1 MFGAA
6 LEKCREQADLVINGH
21 EPLEADMQA
30 LRISTDANVSR
41 IDLVEGGRKISDG
54 LRAEIGCQFFDVVS
68 LPDGNGG
75 RIDMWLDD
83 EGMYGVGVNPAAS
96 FVARRLAPAVQQFFF
111 GNVVFASSDDEGE
124 TIALSDRQVHT
135 ILEALAVAA
144 CPDPEQRADWV
155 AVAAR
160 RFGVASPTRV

>member
-1 MFGAA
+1 
-6 LEKCREQADLVINGH
+6 
-21 EPLEADMQA
+21 MQA

-96 FVARRLAPAVQQFFF
+96 FVARRLAPAVQPFFF
-111 GNVVFASSDDEGE
+111 GNAPTTVSTSWPRLQKRPRGILLQSRLCSS
-124 TIALSDRQVHT
+124 TSRHSATSPSSST
-135 ILEALAVAA
+135 
-144 CPDPEQRADWV
+144 
-155 AVAAR
+155 R
-160 RFGVASPTRV
+160 RYCRRS